1 MVPGVLTVAHISG
14 GKKKK
19 IQGVRIVFVLLKWV
33 TNICYGPDEDVI
45 SMRTLAMSRYR
56 RNHELMEDALYH
68 AAFGP
73 CLPFFRG
80 LWLH

>member
-1 MVPGVLTVAHISG
+1 MVAHISG
-14 GKKKK
+14 GKRKK
-19 IQGVRIVFVLLKWV
+19 IRGVGIVFVPLKWV
-33 TNICYGPDEDVI
+33 TDMCYRPDEDVI

-73 CLPFFRG
+73 CLPSFRG
-80 LWLH
+80 L